1 MLPVFTDDESPDR
14 SLPNRGRYG
23 GSPPPPV
30 DDDIGL
36 EITEV
41 KNVCRLLYVDGAK
54 MPCGCLRYLAM
65 IGIPHTYAKRFKIQ
79 RLNPNHSEIHARI
92 PIHPSNQSPDLI
104 PLSAPSTPWGASFPH
119 SIIYK
124 WELTDSR
131 LDELWL

>member
-41 KNVCRLLYVDGAK
+41 KNVCRLLYADGAK
-54 MPCGCLRYLAM
+54 DAVRLLA
-65 IGIPHTYAKRFKIQ
+65 
-79 RLNPNHSEIHARI
+79 
-92 PIHPSNQSPDLI
+92 
-104 PLSAPSTPWGASFPH
+104 LSSYD
-119 SIIYK
+119 SI
-124 WELTDSR
+124 
-131 LDELWL
+131 